1 MKIFPVSLSVYKNQ
15 KSNNI
20 KTTSPVNMPPNLNAQ
35 KDTVS
40 FKALKNMVQMQIDE
54 LDKNIKNNIDPF
66 MQDSRELY
74 LGIGKIGL
82 AAQNIKDTFENEAN
96 NLFHKQMDIFDIK
109 NNPYV
114 KKYKKYTSR
123 ETEFK
128 DNIKKFNQLLSV
140 SQIPMYDKPH
150 IKNAFEQAKN
160 TAYFESNDEIE
171 KIKPLTNY
179 FNNSYKEL
187 NDKISN
193 VTFQKNNPDLFEE
206 ILKTK
211 DILMNAQY
219 FMFITPYHAAVKLKM
234 KKDEIEK
241 DMNNPKNGLLKNLDT
256 VDRLHS
262 VSDSVIKSTKIYYK
276 NKSSIETFVYQYNDI
291 HAVLPSENEIKSAYK
306 KLLDKSNELLKE
318 QFSNTDEFYQKEYKD
333 KKVTINLQKIDKT
346 LKMQKK
352 IIRELQKL
360 VEKG

>member
-54 LDKNIKNNIDPF
+54 LDKDIKNNIDPF

-96 NLFHKQMDIFDIK
+96 NLFHKQMEIFDIK

-150 IKNAFEQAKN
+150 IKNAFEQ
-160 TAYFESNDEIE
+160 
-171 KIKPLTNY
+171 KILH
-179 FNNSYKEL
+179 
-187 NDKISN
+187 
-193 VTFQKNNPDLFEE
+193 
-206 ILKTK
+206 ILKV
-211 DILMNAQY
+211 M
-219 FMFITPYHAAVKLKM
+219 MKLK
-234 KKDEIEK
+234 K
-241 DMNNPKNGLLKNLDT
+241 
-256 VDRLHS
+256 
-262 VSDSVIKSTKIYYK
+262 
-276 NKSSIETFVYQYNDI
+276 
-291 HAVLPSENEIKSAYK
+291 
-306 KLLDKSNELLKE
+306 
-318 QFSNTDEFYQKEYKD
+318 
-333 KKVTINLQKIDKT
+333 
-346 LKMQKK
+346 
-352 IIRELQKL
+352 
-360 VEKG
+360 